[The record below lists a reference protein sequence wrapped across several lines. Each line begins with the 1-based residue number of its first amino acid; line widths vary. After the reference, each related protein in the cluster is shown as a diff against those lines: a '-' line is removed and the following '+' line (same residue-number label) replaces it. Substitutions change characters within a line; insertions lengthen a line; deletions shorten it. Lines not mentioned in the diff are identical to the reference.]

1 MRCVKV
7 FATVALKFEKIFIL
21 LQCCVMWQTVMNLK
35 AKAYS
40 DEITLIGVC
49 RDVTLVKVMAWCRQ
63 AIRHYLHPCCP
74 YRMIPCGVITDH
86 YNDVIMSAM
95 ASQITSLRI
104 VYSIVYSGANKKTS
118 KLRVT
123 GLCAGNSPVTGE
135 FPAQMA
141 SDAENVSTWWRH
153 HADQLTCIIS
163 PSNKLQILI
172 FRSSAKS

>member
-7 FATVALKFEKIFIL
+7 FATVALRFEKIFIL
-21 LQCCVMWQTVMNLK
+21 LQCCVMWQTVMNLR

-104 VYSIVYSGANKKTS
+104 VYSIVYSGANKKNFKASRHWPLCREFTGDRWIPCTNGQWRGKCFHLMTS
-118 KLRVT
+118 SCWSINLYRIT
-123 GLCAGNSPVTGE
+123 
-135 FPAQMA
+135 
-141 SDAENVSTWWRH
+141 
-153 HADQLTCIIS
+153 I
-163 PSNKLQILI
+163 
-172 FRSSAKS
+172 